1 MDVRRGS
8 LGLAVAALF
17 LVPQVAAPVRAQTP
31 QQAPPAAATPPAFTI
46 PAAAVPR
53 VPSEQNAALI
63 RPLVEIGRVRAR
75 TPYCAALA
83 SARPGIDAAITYE
96 YQIPVVAADLRR
108 FRFDSG
114 LHHHLALKQTEHDL
128 SALWALA
135 TTGRDEVL
143 ALRKAATAPD
153 LDEEKRR
160 EMLAIADAVD
170 GAKTRQK
177 ELAQKLARIVAVYAE
192 TPVQTIASTSK
203 DEAATSNAFAGRTR
217 AGASQAGT
225 LSPLDD
231 LASPQP
237 VTQSQID
244 ALDQH
249 NRSQDLFAAFTPE
262 RFIRDD
268 MELAAAHAKRAMQI
282 GGCSP

>member
-17 LVPQVAAPVRAQTP
+17 LVPHVAAPVRAQTP
-31 QQAPPAAATPPAFTI
+31 QQPPPAAATPPAFTI

-53 VPSEQNAALI
+53 TPSEQNAALI

-114 LHHHLALKQTEHDL
+114 LHHHLSMKQTQHDL

-177 ELAQKLARIVAVYAE
+177 ELAKKLARVLAIYSE
-192 TPVQTIASTSK
+192 TPVQTIASSSK
-203 DEAATSNAFAGRTR
+203 DEAATSNAFAGRPR
-217 AGASQAGT
+217 AGASIPT
-225 LSPLDD
+225 SPLDD
-231 LASPQP
+231 LTASPQP

-268 MELAAAHAKRAMQI
+268 MELAAAHAKRAMQL
-282 GGCSP
+282 GGCSL